1 MGPQQ
6 FPHVGD
12 RRPHLQRG
20 GLLRDHEHGVE
31 EAQRPREELETRVQ
45 GVCLCVCVCERWT
58 SKLSKALFYF
68 SQC

>member
-45 GVCLCVCVCERWT
+45 GVCLCVCV
-58 SKLSKALFYF
+58 
-68 SQC
+68 